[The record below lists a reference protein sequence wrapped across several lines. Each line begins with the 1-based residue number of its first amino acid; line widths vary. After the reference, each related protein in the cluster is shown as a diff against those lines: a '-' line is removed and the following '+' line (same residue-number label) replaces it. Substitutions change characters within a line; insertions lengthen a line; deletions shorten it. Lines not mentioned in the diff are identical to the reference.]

1 MILTIAVAYGGR
13 EEIVDAVRDLIR
25 AKARDGAGLDELAEH
40 ITPAAIDQHLYT
52 VGLPD
57 PDLIIRTSG
66 EVRLSGFLLWQ
77 SVQSQ
82 FYFTDV
88 YWPEFRKV
96 DFLRAIRSFQQRTRR
111 FGQ

>member
-1 MILTIAVAYGGR
+1 MRFSSAFPARPRCLGATS
-13 EEIVDAVRDLIR
+13 RDLIR
-25 AKARDGAGLDELAEH
+25 AKVRGGLRVDELAEH
-40 ITPAAIDQHLYT
+40 ITPASIDQYLYT

-77 SVQSQ
+77 SVHSE

-88 YWPEFRKV
+88 Y
-96 DFLRAIRSFQQRTRR
+96 
-111 FGQ
+111 